1 MSTDIEGPYKY
12 MNKPLVTTLQHSI
25 PTPQPQ
31 PQPQPTVG
39 HVRISPL
46 FLPLNVPIR
55 SPKALDLQVL
65 NGDNRKGTG

>member
-1 MSTDIEGPYKY
+1 MATDIEGPYKY

-25 PTPQPQ
+25 PRPQ

-39 HVRISPL
+39 QVRISPL
-46 FLPLNVPIR
+46 FLPLNVSIR

-65 NGDNRKGTG
+65 NGNNRKGTG